1 MITSMF
7 RQELSQVPIFRGLDE
22 MQLEFLDPY
31 VELCH
36 FTKGQV
42 IFDQGQAAT
51 FMYILRLGEV
61 IIQYKPYDAPLLTVA
76 RIEPG
81 GVFGWSAA
89 LGRMEYTSA
98 AIATENSEAYQ
109 LRGEGLSRICAQYPD
124 TGVVILGRLASVIA
138 ERLQSTH
145 TQILSMLSQ
154 GLYGDGEKRNGANGK
169 K

>member
-1 MITSMF
+1 MTSMF
-7 RQELSQVPIFRGLDE
+7 RQELSQVPIFHGLGE
-22 MQLEFLDPY
+22 VQLEFLDPF

-36 FTKGQV
+36 FSKGQV
-42 IFDQGQAAT
+42 IFEQGQAAT

-61 IIQYKPYDAPLLTVA
+61 IIQYKPYDGPLLNVA
-76 RIEPG
+76 HIEPA

-89 LGRMEYTSA
+89 LGRIEYTSA
-98 AIATENSEAYQ
+98 AIAVTNSEAYQ
-109 LRGEGLSRICAQYPD
+109 LRGEGLSRICAQYPE

-154 GLYGDGEKRNGANGK
+154 GLHGDCDKRNGANGK

>member
-1 MITSMF
+1 MF

-22 MQLEFLDPY
+22 MQLDFLDPF
-31 VELCH
+31 VNLCCY
-36 FTKGQV
+36 TKGQV

-51 FMYILRLGEV
+51 FMYILRQGEV
-61 IIQYKPYDAPLLTVA
+61 IIQYKPYDAPLLTVT

-89 LGRMEYTSA
+89 LGRVEYTFA
-98 AIATENSEAYQ
+98 AIAVVDSEAYQ
-109 LRGEGLSRICAQYPD
+109 LRGEGLSRICAQYPE

-145 TQILSMLSQ
+145 NQILSMLSQ
-154 GLYGDGEKRNGANGK
+154 GLYGDSEKRNGANGK

>member
-1 MITSMF
+1 MMTSMF
-7 RQELSQVPIFRGLDE
+7 RQELSQVPIFCGLDE
-22 MQLEFLDPY
+22 IQLEFLDPF

-36 FTKGQV
+36 FSKGQV

-76 RIEPG
+76 RIEPS

-89 LGRMEYTSA
+89 LGRVEYTSA
-98 AIATENSEAYQ
+98 AIAAVNSEAYQ
-109 LRGEGLSRICAQYPD
+109 LRGEGLSRICAQYPE

-145 TQILSMLSQ
+145 TQILSMLNQ
-154 GLYGDGEKRNGANGK
+154 GLHGDCEKRNGANGK

>member
-1 MITSMF
+1 MF
-7 RQELSQVPIFRGLDE
+7 RQELSQVPIFLGFDE
-22 MQLEFLDPY
+22 MQLEFLDPF

-36 FTKGQV
+36 FVKGQV
-42 IFDQGQAAT
+42 IFEQGQAAT
-51 FMYILRLGEV
+51 FMYILRQGEV
-61 IIQYKPYDAPLLTVA
+61 IIQYKPYDAPLLTVS

-89 LGRMEYTSA
+89 LGRVEYTSA
-98 AIATENSEAYQ
+98 AIAVVDSAAYQ
-109 LRGEGLSRICAQYPD
+109 LRGEGLSRICDLYPE

-145 TQILSMLSQ
+145 SQILSLLSQ
-154 GLYGDGEKRNGANGK
+154 GLYGDCEKRIGANGK

>member
-1 MITSMF
+1 MMTSMF

-22 MQLEFLDPY
+22 MQLEFLDPF

-36 FTKGQV
+36 FSKGQV
-42 IFDQGQAAT
+42 IFEQGQAAT

-61 IIQYKPYDAPLLTVA
+61 IIQYKPYDAPLLTVT

-89 LGRMEYTSA
+89 LGRVEYTSG
-98 AIATENSEAYQ
+98 AIAEVNSEAYQ
-109 LRGEGLSRICAQYPD
+109 LRGEGLSRICAQYPE
-124 TGVVILGRLASVIA
+124 TGVIILGRLASVIA

-145 TQILSMLSQ
+145 AQILSMLSQ
-154 GLYGDGEKRNGANGK
+154 GLHGDCEKRNGSNGK

>member
-22 MQLEFLDPY
+22 MQLDCLDPF

-36 FTKGQV
+36 FAKGQV

-61 IIQYKPYDAPLLTVA
+61 IIQYKPYDAPLLTVT

-89 LGRMEYTSA
+89 LGRVEYTSA
-98 AIATENSEAYQ
+98 AIAVVDSEAYQ
-109 LRGEGLSRICAQYPD
+109 LRGEGLSRICAQYPE

-145 TQILSMLSQ
+145 NQILSMLSQ
-154 GLYGDGEKRNGANGK
+154 GLYGDSEKRNGANGK

>member
-1 MITSMF
+1 MF

-22 MQLEFLDPY
+22 TQLEYLDPF
-31 VELCH
+31 VDLCH
-36 FTKGQV
+36 FSRGQL
-42 IFDQGQAAT
+42 IFEQGQAAT

-61 IIQYKPYDAPLLTVA
+61 IIQYKPYDAPLLTVTH
-76 RIEPG
+76 IEPG

-89 LGRMEYTSA
+89 LGRVGYTSA
-98 AIATENSEAYQ
+98 ALAAANCEAYQ
-109 LRGEGLSRICAQYPD
+109 LRGEGLSRICAQYPE

-145 TQILSMLSQ
+145 TQILAMLSQ
-154 GLYGDGEKRNGANGK
+154 GFYGDYEKRNGANGK

>member
-1 MITSMF
+1 MF
-7 RQELSQVPIFRGLDE
+7 RQELSQVPIFRGLGE
-22 MQLEFLDPY
+22 IQLEFLDPY

-36 FTKGQV
+36 FTQGQLIFEQGQV
-42 IFDQGQAAT
+42 AR

-61 IIQYKPYDAPLLTVA
+61 IIQYKPYDAPMLTVTH
-76 RIEPG
+76 IEPG

-89 LGRMEYTSA
+89 LGRAEYTSG
-98 AIATENSEAYQ
+98 AIAACNSEAYQ
-109 LRGEGLSRICAQYPD
+109 LCGEGLSRICDQYPE

-154 GLYGDGEKRNGANGK
+154 GLYGDFEKRNGANGK